1 MKSYF
6 QGLITGIFLTASLI
20 LFMGQTTL
28 DKQIKKQLKEL
39 EKLESEIET
48 LGKSMSKTF
57 NDNQLPKNNLNND
70 QGISIDNKFKRLD
83 QKIDYVYKAMNQKK
97 LIEFTHQPVITMAY
111 YKTYIPMVFLAIIS
125 RLI

>member
-6 QGLITGIFLTASLI
+6 QGLITGIFLTMSLI
-20 LFMGQTTL
+20 LFSGQTTL

-57 NDNQLPKNNLNND
+57 NDNQLPKNNLNNG

-83 QKIDYVYKAMNQKK
+83 QKIDY
-97 LIEFTHQPVITMAY
+97 I
-111 YKTYIPMVFLAIIS
+111 YKTMDQKIDRIYISTSDNNGILQDIYTDGIPCND
-125 RLI
+125 

>member
-28 DKQIKKQLKEL
+28 DEQIKKQLKEL

-48 LGKSMSKTF
+48 LGKSMSKSF
-57 NDNQLPKNNLNND
+57 NDNKIPKNYII
-70 QGISIDNKFKRLD
+70 QGQEMLIDNNFKKLD
-83 QKIDYVYKAMNQKK
+83 QKIDYFYKSMDEK
-97 LIEFTHQPVITMAY
+97 IERIFTSTSDNNGILQDIYTDG
-111 YKTYIPMVFLAIIS
+111 IPCNNWS
-125 RLI
+125 SK

>member
-6 QGLITGIFLTASLI
+6 QGLITGIFFTASLI
-20 LFMGQTTL
+20 LFMGQTTF

-57 NDNQLPKNNLNND
+57 NDNQLSMNDLNND
-70 QGISIDNKFKRLD
+70 HGISIDNKFKRLNQKIDYIYKTID
-83 QKIDYVYKAMNQKK
+83 QKIDRIYTSTNDNNGILQDIY
-97 LIEFTHQPVITMAY
+97 TDG
-111 YKTYIPMVFLAIIS
+111 IPCNK
-125 RLI
+125 

>member
-48 LGKSMSKTF
+48 LGKSMSNTF
-57 NDNQLPKNNLNND
+57 NDNQLPKGNLNNE

-83 QKIDYVYKAMNQKK
+83 QKIDYVYKAMNEKIDRIYTSTSDNNGILQD
-97 LIEFTHQPVITMAY
+97 IYTDG
-111 YKTYIPMVFLAIIS
+111 IPCNN
-125 RLI
+125 

>member
-6 QGLITGIFLTASLI
+6 QGIITGIFFTASLI

-28 DKQIKKQLKEL
+28 DEQIKKQLKEL

-57 NDNQLPKNNLNND
+57 NDNQLPKNELDND

-83 QKIDYVYKAMNQKK
+83 QKN
-97 LIEFTHQPVITMAY
+97 
-111 YKTYIPMVFLAIIS
+111 
-125 RLI
+125 RLHL

>member
-6 QGLITGIFLTASLI
+6 QGIITGIFIIASLI

-28 DKQIKKQLKEL
+28 DEQIKKQLKEL

-57 NDNQLPKNNLNND
+57 NDDQLPRNDLNND
-70 QGISIDNKFKRLD
+70 QEISINNKFKRLD
-83 QKIDYVYKAMNQKK
+83 QKIDY
-97 LIEFTHQPVITMAY
+97 I
-111 YKTYIPMVFLAIIS
+111 YKTIDQKIDRIYTSTSDNNGILQDIYTDGIPCNK
-125 RLI
+125 

>member
-20 LFMGQTTL
+20 LLMGQTTF

-39 EKLESEIET
+39 EKLENEIET

-57 NDNQLPKNNLNND
+57 NDNQLLNSNLNND
-70 QGISIDNKFKRLD
+70 QGISIDYKFKRLD
-83 QKIDYVYKAMNQKK
+83 QKIDYVYKAMDQKIDRIYTSTSDNNGI
-97 LIEFTHQPVITMAY
+97 LQDIYTDG
-111 YKTYIPMVFLAIIS
+111 IPCNN
-125 RLI
+125 

>member
-20 LFMGQTTL
+20 LLMGQTTF
-28 DKQIKKQLKEL
+28 DKQIKKQLREL

-57 NDNQLPKNNLNND
+57 NDNQLPKGILNND

-83 QKIDYVYKAMNQKK
+83 QKIDYVYKAMNEK
-97 LIEFTHQPVITMAY
+97 IDRITTTASIDEY
-111 YKTYIPMVFLAIIS
+111 FRTY
-125 RLI
+125 

>member
-6 QGLITGIFLTASLI
+6 QGLITGIFFTASLI

-39 EKLESEIET
+39 EKLENEIEM

-57 NDNQLPKNNLNND
+57 NDNQLPKNDLNND

-83 QKIDYVYKAMNQKK
+83 QKIDY
-97 LIEFTHQPVITMAY
+97 I
-111 YKTYIPMVFLAIIS
+111 YKTMDQKIDRIYTSTSDNNGILQDIYTDGIPCNN
-125 RLI
+125 

>member
-6 QGLITGIFLTASLI
+6 QGLITGIFLAASLI

-39 EKLESEIET
+39 EKLESEIEM

-57 NDNQLPKNNLNND
+57 NDNELPNND
-70 QGISIDNKFKRLD
+70 FNNHQGISIDNKFKRLD
-83 QKIDYVYKAMNQKK
+83 QKLDY
-97 LIEFTHQPVITMAY
+97 I
-111 YKTYIPMVFLAIIS
+111 YKTMDQKIDRIYTSTSDNNGILQDIYTDGIPCNK
-125 RLI
+125 

>member
-6 QGLITGIFLTASLI
+6 QGLITGILFTSSLM

-28 DKQIKKQLKEL
+28 DKEIKKQLKEL

-57 NDNQLPKNNLNND
+57 NNNELPKNDLNNN
-70 QGISIDNKFKRLD
+70 QGILNDNKFKRLD
-83 QKIDYVYKAMNQKK
+83 QKIDY
-97 LIEFTHQPVITMAY
+97 I
-111 YKTYIPMVFLAIIS
+111 YKTMDQKIDRIYTSTSDNNGILQDIYTDGIPCNK
-125 RLI
+125 

>member
-6 QGLITGIFLTASLI
+6 QGLITGIFFTGSLI

-28 DKQIKKQLKEL
+28 DEQIKNQLKEL

-57 NDNQLPKNNLNND
+57 NDNQLPKNNLNN
-70 QGISIDNKFKRLD
+70 GKGMSIDNKLNTLD
-83 QKIDYVYKAMNQKK
+83 RKIDYLHKEMDEKIDRIY
-97 LIEFTHQPVITMAY
+97 TSITDNNGILQDIY
-111 YKTYIPMVFLAIIS
+111 TDGIPCNN
-125 RLI
+125 

>member
-6 QGLITGIFLTASLI
+6 QGLITGIFFTASLI

-48 LGKSMSKTF
+48 LGRSMSKTF
-57 NDNQLPKNNLNND
+57 SDNELPKNDLNND

-83 QKIDYVYKAMNQKK
+83 QKIDYIYKSMNEKIDRIYTSTSDNNGILQD
-97 LIEFTHQPVITMAY
+97 IYTDG
-111 YKTYIPMVFLAIIS
+111 IPCNNWS
-125 RLI
+125 SK

>member
-6 QGLITGIFLTASLI
+6 QGLITGIFFTASLI

-28 DKQIKKQLKEL
+28 DEQIKKQVKEL

-57 NDNQLPKNNLNND
+57 NDNQLPESNLNDN
-70 QGISIDNKFKRLD
+70 QGISIDNKFKKLD
-83 QKIDYVYKAMNQKK
+83 QKIDYVYKAMDMKIDRIYTSTSDNNGILQD
-97 LIEFTHQPVITMAY
+97 IYTDG
-111 YKTYIPMVFLAIIS
+111 IPCNN
-125 RLI
+125 

>member
-1 MKSYF
+1 MKTYF

-57 NDNQLPKNNLNND
+57 NDNELPKNDLNND
-70 QGISIDNKFKRLD
+70 QGISIDNKLKRLD
-83 QKIDYVYKAMNQKK
+83 QKIDY
-97 LIEFTHQPVITMAY
+97 I
-111 YKTYIPMVFLAIIS
+111 YKTMDQKIDRIYTSTSDNNGILQDIYTDGIPCNK
-125 RLI
+125 

>member
-6 QGLITGIFLTASLI
+6 QGLITGIFFTASLI

-57 NDNQLPKNNLNND
+57 KDIELPKNDLNND

-83 QKIDYVYKAMNQKK
+83 QKIDYIYKAMDQKIDRIYTSTSDNNGI
-97 LIEFTHQPVITMAY
+97 LQDIYTDG
-111 YKTYIPMVFLAIIS
+111 IPCNN
-125 RLI
+125 

>member
-57 NDNQLPKNNLNND
+57 NDNRLPKGNLNND
-70 QGISIDNKFKRLD
+70 QVISIDNKFKRLD
-83 QKIDYVYKAMNQKK
+83 QKLDYVYKAMNEKIDRIYTSTSDNNGILQD
-97 LIEFTHQPVITMAY
+97 IYTDG
-111 YKTYIPMVFLAIIS
+111 IPCNN
-125 RLI
+125 